1 MIIVLNAVFILA
13 LIFANGVLAMAEIAV
28 VSARK
33 ARLQQRINEGEK
45 QASIA
50 MSLAKSPGDFL
61 STVQIGITLVGVLAG
76 ALGEATLSSKL
87 TVWLS
92 QFPSVQPYSHVVA
105 IVLVVATITYLTL
118 ILGELAPKRLALN
131 DPDRVAVAIA
141 APMRFLSRVTA
152 PLVRLLSFSTDIVLA
167 VIGARPSTEPP
178 ITEEEIK
185 VLIEQGTRAGVFAE
199 AEQDMVE
206 GVFRLGDRRVNSL
219 MTPRTEIIWLD
230 LDDSLEKNRGKII
243 ESAHARF
250 PVAQGNLDRVIG
262 IVQAKDLLAR
272 CLAGEAVDFRAASFA
287 PRFVPENMPALKVLE
302 VFKKSHSHTVMV
314 IDEYG
319 GVQGLVTIYDILES
333 IVGDIPD
340 IGEPEG
346 PEIIQ
351 EDGSWLLDGRMPVDE
366 FKETFKIRNLPGEE
380 QGSYETLGGF
390 IMTFLRRIPNISD
403 QFEWAGLRFQVIEMD
418 GFRVDKVRIAPVE
431 NLESD
436 QSDRF
441 GDSP

>member
-1 MIIVLNAVFILA
+1 MSIILNAVFILA

-45 QASIA
+45 RASIA

-76 ALGEATLSSKL
+76 ALGEATLSRKL
-87 TVWLS
+87 TEWLS
-92 QFPSVQPYSHVVA
+92 QFPSMQPYSHAVA
-105 IVLVVATITYLTL
+105 ITLVVATITYLTL

-141 APMRFLSRVTA
+141 APMRFLSRITA
-152 PLVRLLSFSTDIVLA
+152 PMVRLLSFSTDIVLGA
-167 VIGARPSTEPP
+167 IGAKPSTEPP

-185 VLIEQGTRAGVFAE
+185 VLIEQGTQAGVFAE
-199 AEQDMVE
+199 AEQDMVQ

-219 MTPRTEIIWLD
+219 MTPRTEIVWLD

-250 PVAQGNLDRVIG
+250 PVAKGNLDRVIG

-272 CLAGEAVDFRAASFA
+272 CLAGESVDFRAASFA

-340 IGEPEG
+340 IGEPGG
-346 PEIIQ
+346 PDVIQ
-351 EDGSWLLDGRMPVDE
+351 EEDGSWLMEGRMPIDE
-366 FKETFKIRNLPGEE
+366 FKEAFHIRNLPGEE

-403 QFEWAGLRFQVIEMD
+403 QFEWAGLHFQVMEMD
-418 GFRVDKVRIAPVE
+418 GFRVDKVRVTPVE
-431 NLESD
+431 DSESN

-441 GDSP
+441 